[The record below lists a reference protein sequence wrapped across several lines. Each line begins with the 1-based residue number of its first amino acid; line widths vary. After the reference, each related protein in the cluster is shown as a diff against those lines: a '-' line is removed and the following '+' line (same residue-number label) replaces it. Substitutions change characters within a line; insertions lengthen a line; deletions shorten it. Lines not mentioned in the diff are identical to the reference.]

1 MGKNLICNTRQT
13 NKQQHQKQ
21 LLFGQ
26 LDRRTAQ
33 TNGQTD
39 GRTERRLIR
48 RTVHESGKKKDIK

>member
-26 LDRRTAQ
+26 LDRRTAL

-39 GRTERRLIR
+39 GQRDDSFDAQSMKVE
-48 RTVHESGKKKDIK
+48 KKKDIK